1 MMNFH
6 VMTLFPQMIEN
17 YMSESIM
24 KRAVENQNISCTA
37 WNIRDYSLNKH
48 KKADDYPYGGGS
60 GMVMTAQPVVDCYRA
75 IEQIIDADE
84 KPKVIYLSPRG
95 KTLDNKISK
104 SLAKE
109 ENLVFLCGHYE
120 GIDQRALDMIV
131 DEEISIGDYILT
143 GGELAALVLIDSI
156 SRHIDGV
163 LGDKNSLNEES
174 FSEDL
179 LEYPHYT
186 RPEVFEG
193 KPVPEVLL
201 SGHHKNIK
209 EWQRAQS
216 IKITLERRPDLLTFE
231 KLCKEDKKLLEKHDF
246 IDKK

>member
-37 WNIRDYSLNKH
+37 WNIRDFSLNKH

-95 KTLDNKISK
+95 KTLTNKIAK

-120 GIDQRALDMIV
+120 GIDQRALDTIV

-193 KPVPEVLL
+193 KTVPEVLL

>member
-95 KTLDNKISK
+95 KTLTNKIAK

-120 GIDQRALDMIV
+120 GIDQRALDTIV

-193 KPVPEVLL
+193 KTVPEVLL

>member
-37 WNIRDYSLNKH
+37 WNIRDFSLNKH

-95 KTLDNKISK
+95 KTLNNKIAK

-120 GIDQRALDMIV
+120 GIDQRALDTIV

-193 KPVPEVLL
+193 KTVPEVLL

>member
-24 KRAVENQNISCTA
+24 KRAIESQNISCTA

-75 IEQIIDADE
+75 IEQNIDADH

-95 KTLDNKISK
+95 KTLNNKIAK

-109 ENLVFLCGHYE
+109 ENLILLCGHYE

-163 LGDKNSLNEES
+163 LGDKNSLSEES
-174 FSEDL
+174 FSENL
-179 LEYPHYT
+179 LEYPQYT

-193 KPVPEVLL
+193 KAVPEVLL

-209 EWQRAQS
+209 EWQRAKSLQ
-216 IKITLERRPDLLTFE
+216 ITLQRRPDLLTAE
-231 KLCKEDKKLLEKHDF
+231 QLDKGDKKLLEKHDF

>member
-1 MMNFH
+1 MNFH
-6 VMTLFPQMIEN
+6 VMTLFPQIIES

-24 KRAVENQNISCTA
+24 KRAVESQKISCTA

-48 KKADDYPYGGGS
+48 KKTDDYPYGGGS

-75 IEQIIDADE
+75 IEEEISSVQ

-95 KTLDNKISK
+95 RTLNNEMAK

-109 ENLVFLCGHYE
+109 ENLIFLCGHYE
-120 GIDQRALDMIV
+120 GIDQRALELIV
-131 DEEISIGDYILT
+131 DEEISIGDYVLT
-143 GGELAALVLIDSI
+143 GGELPALVLIDSI
-156 SRHIDGV
+156 SRQIEGV

-174 FSEDL
+174 FSDDL

-186 RPEVFEG
+186 RPEVFED
-193 KPVPEVLL
+193 KVVPSVLL

-209 EWQRAQS
+209 DWQRIQS
-216 IKITLERRPDLLTFE
+216 IKITMERRSDLLKTE
-231 KLCKEDKKLLEKHDF
+231 NLSKEDKKLLAKPDI
-246 IDKK
+246 IDK

>member
-95 KTLDNKISK
+95 KTLTNKIAK

-120 GIDQRALDMIV
+120 GIDQRALDTIV

-193 KPVPEVLL
+193 KTVPEVLL

-216 IKITLERRPDLLTFE
+216 IKITLERRPDFLTFE